1 MAFPDAMMFEKVWL
15 QKHKYDQ
22 AENNY
27 QLFLTNNL
35 SGGLAEKHHPSA
47 VEKPAATKQQQS
59 KKSDVTQSPLINE
72 ISKAREAIKESLSG
86 MTEETI
92 TDLKKENE
100 ELKCMVAKLTA
111 QVKELE
117 LAAKG
122 SGGKKVEEKK
132 EEADDD
138 FDLFGDDSDEEETE
152 AEIKRKAELVAK
164 YKEKK
169 SKKAVVIAKSSVTL
183 AVKPWDDETDMA
195 ELERLVR
202 TIEMDGLVWGASKLV
217 PLAYGIRAL
226 NIICVV
232 EDDKV
237 STEELGEKIVEFDQ
251 FIQSVDTR
259 AFNKI

>member
-27 QLFLTNNL
+27 QLFLTNNI
-35 SGGLAEKHHPSA
+35 SGGLAEKHHPCA
-47 VEKPAATKQQQS
+47 VEKPAATKQES
-59 KKSDVTQSPLINE
+59 KKSNVSESPLINE
-72 ISKAREAIKESLSG
+72 ISKSREAIKESLSG
-86 MTEETI
+86 MTEPSI
-92 TDLKKENE
+92 TDLKEENE
-100 ELKCMVAKLTA
+100 ELKRMVAKLTA

-122 SGGKKVEEKK
+122 SGEKKVEEKK
-132 EEADDD
+132 EKEDDDD
-138 FDLFGDDSDEEETE
+138 FDLFGDDSDEEESE

-169 SKKAVVIAKSSVTL
+169 SKKTAVIAKSSVTL

-195 ELERLVR
+195 ELERLTR
-202 TIEMDGLVWGASKLV
+202 SIEMDGLVWGASKLV
-217 PLAYGIRAL
+217 PLAFTIKAL

-237 STEELGEKIVEFDQ
+237 STEELAEKIQEFDQ
-251 FIQSVDTR
+251 YVCILFFSYFTFR
-259 AFNKI
+259 